1 MKESTLQSLHQA
13 TLLVASELDLDKVLQ
28 QIVEAARELVGAQYA
43 ALGVSNK
50 NGFLETFV
58 YSGMSSSQVEQIG
71 HLPRGR
77 GLLGAI
83 IQERR
88 TIRVSR
94 ITDDPRS
101 HGLPDHHP
109 PMESFLGVPIIA
121 AGEVLGNLY
130 LTEKIEAAEFSAD
143 DARLIEMLAAN
154 AAAAIQNARLFQQVE
169 QLAVLEE
176 RTRIGMDL
184 HDGVIQAVYGVGL
197 TVETAKMVLPDNASE
212 SDELLKLAI
221 GQLDDAIHDI
231 RNYIMDLRPRRF
243 GGNLQQGIEQLVR
256 EFEANMLVPIELRYD
271 VFSALTA
278 AFGRTIFL
286 TAQEALANVARH
298 AKASRVWVSILEE
311 NQTLTLVIR
320 DDGVGFDTATRHNR
334 IGHGLTNMR
343 QRAREVGGRF
353 ELDST
358 PNVGTTLIVSLPL
371 AQSSVESV
379 DI

>member
-1 MKESTLQSLHQA
+1 MKESTFQALHEA
-13 TLLVASELDLDKVLQ
+13 TLLVANEIDLDKVLA
-28 QIVEAARELVGAQYA
+28 QIVEAARSLVGSRYA

-50 NGFLETFV
+50 DGYLETFV
-58 YSGMSSSQVEQIG
+58 HSGMSADLVRQVG
-71 HLPRGR
+71 TLPSGR

-83 IQERR
+83 IAEQR
-88 TIRVSR
+88 TIRIPKIS
-94 ITDDPRS
+94 DDPRAY
-101 HGLPDHHP
+101 GLPENHP

-121 AGEVLGNLY
+121 GGEVLGNLY
-130 LTEKIEAAEFSAD
+130 LTEKLEEDQFSIE

-197 TVETAKMVLPDNASE
+197 TVETAKLVLPDHASE
-212 SDELLKLAI
+212 SSQLIDLALR
-221 GQLDDAIHDI
+221 QLDDAIHDI

-256 EFEANMLVPIELRYD
+256 EFEANMLVPIELHYD
-271 VFSALTA
+271 VYSVLTTP
-278 AFGRTIFL
+278 FGRTIFL

-298 AKASRVWVSILEE
+298 AKATRVWVSLREE
-311 NQTLTLVIR
+311 NQTLMLIIR
-320 DDGVGFDTATRHNR
+320 DNGSGFDPATRHNR
-334 IGHGLTNMR
+334 IGHGLVNMQ
-343 QRAREVGGRF
+343 QRARELDGKF
-353 ELDST
+353 ELDSIVG
-358 PNVGTTLIVSLPL
+358 VGTTLVVTLPL
-371 AQSSVESV
+371 AQLGVETV

>member
-1 MKESTLQSLHQA
+1 MTESTLQALHNA

-28 QIVEAARELVGAQYA
+28 QIVEAARSLVGAHYA

-50 NGFLETFV
+50 DGYLDTFIH
-58 YSGMSSSQVEQIG
+58 SGMPTGLVTRIG
-71 HLPRGR
+71 HLPRGQ

-83 IQERR
+83 IQEQR
-88 TIRVSR
+88 TIRILKIS
-94 ITDDPRS
+94 DDPRAY
-101 HGLPDHHP
+101 GLPEHHP
-109 PMESFLGVPIIA
+109 PMESFLGVPIVA

-130 LTEKIEAAEFSAD
+130 LTEKGEGEEFSAD
-143 DARLIEMLAAN
+143 DALLIEMLAAN

-197 TVETAKMVLPDNASE
+197 SVETAKMVLPDNASE
-212 SDELLKLAI
+212 SDELLGLAL
-221 GQLDDAIHDI
+221 GQLEDAIHDI

-271 VFSALTA
+271 VFSVLTA

-311 NQTLTLVIR
+311 NQTLSLVIR
-320 DDGVGFDTATRHNR
+320 DDGVGFDPATRHNR

-343 QRAREVGGRF
+343 QRAREIGGRF

-358 PNVGTTLIVSLPL
+358 PDVGTTLIVTLPL
-371 AQSSVESV
+371 TQSGIEPI

>member
-1 MKESTLQSLHQA
+1 MKDSTLQSLHQA
-13 TLLVASELDLDKVLQ
+13 TLLVASELDLDKVLL
-28 QIVEAARELVGAQYA
+28 QIVEAARSLADARYA

-50 NGFLETFV
+50 DGYLESFIH
-58 YSGMSSSQVEQIG
+58 SGMQTGLVPLIG

-83 IQERR
+83 INEKR
-88 TIRVSR
+88 TIRIPKIS
-94 ITDDPRS
+94 DDPRS
-101 HGLPDHHP
+101 YGLPEHHP
-109 PMESFLGVPIIA
+109 PMESFLGVPIMV

-130 LTEKIEAAEFSAD
+130 LTEKMEAEEFSDD
-143 DARLIEMLAAN
+143 DALLIEMLAAN

-197 TVETAKMVLPDNASE
+197 SVETAKMVLPDNASE
-212 SDELLKLAI
+212 SDELLGLAL

-256 EFEANMLVPIELRYD
+256 EFEANMLVPIELHYD
-271 VFSALTA
+271 VSASLTA

-298 AKASRVWVSILEE
+298 AKASRVWVSVVEE
-311 NQTLTLVIR
+311 DQTLTLIIR
-320 DDGVGFDTATRHNR
+320 DDGVGFDPATRHNR
-334 IGHGLTNMR
+334 IGHGLVNMQ
-343 QRAREVGGRF
+343 QRAREIAGRF
-353 ELDST
+353 ELKSQPDA
-358 PNVGTTLIVSLPL
+358 GTTLVVTLPL
-371 AQSSVESV
+371 T
-379 DI
+379 

>member
-1 MKESTLQSLHQA
+1 MKNATLEALHEA

-28 QIVEAARELVGAQYA
+28 QIVEAARSLVDARYA

-50 NGFLETFV
+50 DGYLETFIH
-58 YSGMSSSQVEQIG
+58 SGMPNGLVSQIG

-83 IQERR
+83 IVEQK
-88 TIRVSR
+88 TIRIPKISA
-94 ITDDPRS
+94 DPRS
-101 HGLPDHHP
+101 YGLPEHHP

-130 LTEKIEAAEFSAD
+130 MTEKQGAEAFSAD
-143 DARLIEMLAAN
+143 DALLIEMLATN

-184 HDGVIQAVYGVGL
+184 HDGVIQSVYGVGL
-197 TVETAKMVLPDNASE
+197 TVETAKMVLPDNAGE
-212 SDELLKLAI
+212 SSELLNLAL
-221 GQLDDAIHDI
+221 GQLEDAIHDI

-271 VFSALTA
+271 VSSMLTA
-278 AFGRTIFL
+278 PFGRTIFL

-298 AKASRVWVSILEE
+298 AKANRVWVSVEE
-311 NQTLTLVIR
+311 NDKSLRLVIR
-320 DDGVGFDTATRHNR
+320 DDGVGFDPTTRHNR
-334 IGHGLTNMR
+334 IGHGLANMQ
-343 QRAREVGGRF
+343 QRARELSGRF
-353 ELDST
+353 ELDSI
-358 PNVGTTLIVSLPL
+358 PEVGTTLMVTLPL
-371 AQSSVESV
+371 A
-379 DI
+379 